1 MLNFET
7 VKYFTAE
14 DYEKQR
20 FADAVSRYQVGTVH
34 MQGSL
39 SILNSS
45 QQLLLQTCMA
55 TALSLAALG
64 IKERMDCCMEVAGCE
79 STLSECCRN
88 VDAAICPGGLQ
99 VGDFVTV
106 LSYIGQL
113 FAPLNYL
120 GSVYNAVIM
129 ALIDL
134 SNLAEL
140 LAESPDVVDSPDA
153 FALPPTNIS
162 QPDIAV
168 EFGKWREDVIVVS
181 IRSFACDSLDLS
193 YTFNFLF
200 VLSCIQTMYTFIIP
214 HNPKATVCRVCRSR

>member
-1 MLNFET
+1 MYYISNDWQTTDWHELFTDSMLNFET

-14 DYEKQR
+14 DYEKER

-64 IKERMDCCMEVAGCE
+64 IKERMDCCMEMAGCE

-134 SNLAEL
+134 ANLAEL
-140 LAESPDVVDSPDA
+140 LAESPDVVNAPDA
-153 FALPPTNIS
+153 FALPPTNVT
-162 QPDIAV
+162 QPDVAV
-168 EFGKWREDVIVVS
+168 EFGKYSESNYSMFLSRMQQL
-181 IRSFACDSLDLS
+181 RSLS
-193 YTFNFLF
+193 
-200 VLSCIQTMYTFIIP
+200 
-214 HNPKATVCRVCRSR
+214 

>member
-1 MLNFET
+1 MHFILFFVCRTTDWHELFTDSMINFET

-14 DYEKQR
+14 DYEKKR
-20 FADAVSRYQVGTVH
+20 FADAVSLFQVGTVSV
-34 MQGSL
+34 QGSL
-39 SILNSS
+39 SILNIS

-64 IKERMDCCMEVAGCE
+64 IKERMDCCMEMAGCE
-79 STLSECCRN
+79 AAMSECCRN

-106 LSYIGQL
+106 LSYINQL

-134 SNLAEL
+134 ANLAEL
-140 LAESPDVVDSPDA
+140 LAESPDVFDAPHA
-153 FALPPTNIS
+153 FALPPINVS

-168 EFGKWREDVIVVS
+168 EFG
-181 IRSFACDSLDLS
+181 
-193 YTFNFLF
+193 T
-200 VLSCIQTMYTFIIP
+200 
-214 HNPKATVCRVCRSR
+214 